1 VTLRPAHQGG
11 TSRTQWA
18 DATFDEMA
26 RTIAIDTAVDRAG
39 LDEFIRSRHQAILST
54 QRGDG
59 TPQMSPVTIGI
70 DPAGT
75 ILIASY
81 PERAKVLNLRR
92 RPQAYVC
99 VLSEI
104 FAGEWVQVSGTSTVV
119 DLPDALDGLV
129 TYFRSI
135 SGEHPDWNEYR
146 QAMIDQGKV
155 LIKIAPIT
163 WGPISRGGFPPR
175 LADS

>member
-1 VTLRPAHQGG
+1 
-11 TSRTQWA
+11 
-18 DATFDEMA
+18 MA
-26 RTIAIDTAVDRAG
+26 RTVAIDTPVDRAG
-39 LDEFIRSRHQAILST
+39 LDEFIRPRHHAILST

-59 TPQMSPVTIGI
+59 TPQMSPVTIGF

-81 PERAKVLNLRR
+81 PERAKVLNLRQ
-92 RPQAYVC
+92 RPQAHVC
-99 VLSEI
+99 VLSDG
-104 FAGEWVQVSGTSTVV
+104 FTGEWIQVSGTSHVV

-135 SGEHPDWNEYR
+135 SGEHPDWSEYR
-146 QAMIDQGKV
+146 QAMLDQGKV
-155 LIKIAPIT
+155 LIMIPPVT